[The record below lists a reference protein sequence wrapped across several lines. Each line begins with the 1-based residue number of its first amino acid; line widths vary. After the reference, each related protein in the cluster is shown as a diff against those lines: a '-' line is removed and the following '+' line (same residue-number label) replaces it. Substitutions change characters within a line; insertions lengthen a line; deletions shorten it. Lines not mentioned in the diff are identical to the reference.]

1 MICNALDDE
10 EIQKVIFSIQ
20 EQPKESKLNSFSLVK
35 LFIKIQSLSKK
46 ILADPEKEYE
56 PDELGEIVTNILAF
70 QSQYK
75 TMTSKLDSV
84 VEGLKLVLKEN
95 GITLPN

>member
-1 MICNALDDE
+1 MI
-10 EIQKVIFSIQ
+10 FTIQ
-20 EQPKESKLNSFSLVK
+20 EQPKEAKLNSFALVK
-35 LFIKIQSLSKK
+35 LYIEIQSLSKK
-46 ILADPEKEYE
+46 ILSNPEKEYE
-56 PDELGEIVTNILAF
+56 PEELGEIVTKILAF

-75 TMTSKLDSV
+75 AMTSKLDSI